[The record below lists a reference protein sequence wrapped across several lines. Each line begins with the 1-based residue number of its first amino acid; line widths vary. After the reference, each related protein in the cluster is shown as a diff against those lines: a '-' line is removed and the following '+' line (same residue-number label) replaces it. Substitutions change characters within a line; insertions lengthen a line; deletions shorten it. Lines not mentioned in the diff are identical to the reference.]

1 MNFIFLKKYTRPE
14 PLGLLFCLSLWY
26 NLTELGGYYPNE
38 GSSDDLRVFLITIA
52 AILLVILVLLYR
64 LFPLKYYS
72 YVLLYCDDLDP
83 LLVMAVIRTESS
95 FRENAVSPLGAYGL
109 MQVMPQT
116 AEWLN
121 SKFNK
126 NFDYKTVEG
135 NIALGCLYL
144 NYLVEKDGNLEDA
157 LIHYNTGPYAQQEIK
172 DDAGRRY
179 VRKVLR
185 NYNFYK
191 FLYRR

>member
-1 MNFIFLKKYTRPE
+1 M
-14 PLGLLFCLSLWY
+14 
-26 NLTELGGYYPNE
+26 
-38 GSSDDLRVFLITIA
+38 RVFITA
-52 AILLVILVLLYR
+52 FLTATLVLLFILYK

-83 LLVMAVIRTESS
+83 LLVMSVIRTESS

-121 SKFNK
+121 SRFKK
-126 NFDYKTVEG
+126 NYDYRTVEG

-144 NYLVEKDGNLEDA
+144 NYLLEKDGNLEDA

-172 DDAGRRY
+172 DDAGKRY
-179 VRKVLR
+179 VRKVLGSYR
-185 NYNFYK
+185 IYK
-191 FLYRR
+191 LLYRR